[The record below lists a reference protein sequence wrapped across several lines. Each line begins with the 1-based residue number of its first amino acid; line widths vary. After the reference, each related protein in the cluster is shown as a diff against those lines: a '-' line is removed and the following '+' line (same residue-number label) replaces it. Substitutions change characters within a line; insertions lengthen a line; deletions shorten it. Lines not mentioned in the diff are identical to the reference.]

1 MSAALAPSPSTRSLL
16 IPSLFTLVMLVALI
30 GLGTW
35 QLQRLAW
42 KEALIAAV
50 TERTTRPAV
59 EAPQAAEWPGIDR
72 DALEYRHVRVTG
84 RFDHGAE
91 VTVFTD
97 LPDPKGKAGGLGY
110 WVMTP
115 LVEADGTTILINRGF
130 VPQDRRAAVSRAEG
144 QVEGEVSVAGLARWS
159 EARNFFTPADDPVKG
174 EWFTRDVAAIAAAK
188 KLTNVAPFFI
198 DAEASAPGGLPQGG
212 ETRLVFPNR
221 HFEYALTWYGLALGL
236 AGVYCTMAWRRW
248 RTGAARPAD
257 RPGQAA

>member
-1 MSAALAPSPSTRSLL
+1 MSSALAPSASTRSFL
-16 IPSLFTLVMLVALI
+16 IPSLFTLVMLAALI

-50 TERTTRPAV
+50 SERTTRPAV
-59 EAPQAAEWPGIDR
+59 EAPRASEWGGLDR
-72 DALEYRHVRVTG
+72 DALEYRHVEVTG
-84 RFDHGAE
+84 RFDHRAE

-115 LVEADGTTILINRGF
+115 LVRGDGTTVLINRGF
-130 VPQDRRAAVSRAEG
+130 VPQARRDPASRREG
-144 QVEGEVSVAGLARWS
+144 QIEGEVTIAGLARWS
-159 EARNFFTPADDPVKG
+159 EGRNSFTPADDPAKG
-174 EWFTRDVAAIAAAK
+174 EWFTRDVAAIAAAS
-188 KLTNVAPFFI
+188 KLDRVAPFFI

-236 AGVYCTMAWRRW
+236 AGVYLTMAWRRW
-248 RTGAARPAD
+248 TGARRAL
-257 RPGQAA
+257 G